1 MNEHTTWLDLLPGYH
16 NLEEFFRQYLGRR
29 WQNSVFPP
37 QEHFSM
43 THVFL
48 AFFVGILLLIMA
60 RRYRRWA
67 RTEDAVTPS
76 SSLNLPTLLH
86 IVMDGLHRY
95 LTDVVGNEEQTRRYF
110 PLGAGIF
117 FYVFL
122 SNLLGLIPGVEP
134 PTAHLQMNLAIAI
147 TVFLATHYFGIRE
160 QGWGYIRQFTGDTWY
175 LVPLMLPLELIS
187 HLVRPLSLTV
197 RLLGNMFADH
207 KVLAIFTFLFPLI
220 LPLPFFFLGFLVTLI
235 QALVFMTLS
244 VIYFSL
250 ATSHEH

>member
-29 WQNSVFPP
+29 WHNSAFPP

-43 THVFL
+43 THVVFAFL
-48 AFFVGILLLIMA
+48 VGIVLLVCA
-60 RRYRRWA
+60 WRYRRWA
-67 RTEDAVTPS
+67 QQPEAITPS
-76 SSLNLPTLLH
+76 EKLQLPTLIHLLLE
-86 IVMDGLHRY
+86 ILHRY
-95 LTDVVGNEEQTRRYF
+95 MAEVVGDEKQVRLYF

-117 FYVFL
+117 LYIML
-122 SNLLGLIPGVEP
+122 SDLIGIIPGVEP
-134 PTAHLQMNLAIAI
+134 PTSHMQMNLAIAC

-160 QGWGYIRQFTGDTWY
+160 LGWGYVKQFTGNVWY
-175 LVPLMLPLELIS
+175 LAPLMLPLEIVS

-207 KVLAIFTFLFPLI
+207 KVIAIFTFLFPLI
-220 LPLPFFFLGFLVTLI
+220 IPIPFLFLGFLVSLI

-244 VIYFSL
+244 IIYFSL

>member
-16 NLEEFFRQYLGRR
+16 NLEEFFRSYLGRT
-29 WQNSVFPP
+29 WHNSAFPP
-37 QEHFSM
+37 QEHFTM

-48 AFFVGILLLIMA
+48 ALFAGILLLLLA
-60 RRYRRWA
+60 WRYRRWA
-67 RTEDAVTPS
+67 RTEAAVIPPDEMH
-76 SSLNLPTLLH
+76 LPGFLHVILETLYK
-86 IVMDGLHRY
+86 Y
-95 LTDVVGNEEQTRRYF
+95 LSDVVGDERQTRRYF

-117 FYVFL
+117 LYIFL
-122 SNLLGLIPGVEP
+122 SNLLGLVPGIEP

-160 QGWGYIRQFTGDTWY
+160 KGWGYIRHFTGDVWY

-207 KVLAIFTFLFPLI
+207 KVIAIFTLLFPLI